1 MFLLRYL
8 SQLVFLDKVLKI
20 QLYVCNGYHDVLMM
34 SMNLSDITILNIN
47 SVDYRC
53 SINEISKS
61 EAINVM
67 QNIDLSEK
75 IRT

>member
-1 MFLLRYL
+1 MFLMRYL
-8 SQLVFLDKVLKI
+8 SQLVFLDKVLKV

-61 EAINVM
+61 EAINLM